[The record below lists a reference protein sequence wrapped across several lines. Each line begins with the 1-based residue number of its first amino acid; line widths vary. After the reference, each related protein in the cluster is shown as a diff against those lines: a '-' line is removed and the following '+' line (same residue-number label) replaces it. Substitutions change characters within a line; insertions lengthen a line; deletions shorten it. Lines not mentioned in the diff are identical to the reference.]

1 MLISNEVAENN
12 DVKLSVNFNEY
23 CIFISKESKTKYI
36 IRVTKYDQV
45 SYFEV
50 RPTFEAAYSVLESI
64 ISNISSPKETAKT
77 DTGVKLTQLEFNF

>member
-12 DVKLSVNFNEY
+12 DIKLAVIFNEY
-23 CIFISKESKTKYI
+23 CISISKESKIKYI
-36 IRVTKYDQV
+36 VRVTKNDQV

-50 RPTFEAAYSVLESI
+50 RPTFESAYAVLKDI
-64 ISNISSPKETAKT
+64 ISDISSPKETVKT